1 MTIYTKY
8 TVSGVEYTDVL
19 RSRVQSTVSESSSSS
34 NFDIVFPNDYGTHSG
49 TFTLGNEVSIASQNY
64 PLYTPLRQWRMNE
77 GTGSFFYDTVSSSV
91 GSIYSGAGFTVGRIG
106 SALNLTGS
114 PNVGIITGFNPSTFN
129 QLTVACWLQQGTYV
143 AGNRFIDLQDTGR
156 AHGFDLA
163 QDQEG
168 TGSVS
173 VNISSGAGA
182 SLAKL
187 QIGSFTS
194 GTWYHVAFTQDNTN
208 KILTGYLN
216 GSLIGSTTN
225 SYMSTSAIADVAL
238 GKRTGGTGF
247 DFFWMA
253 CKIDDLRFYNTV
265 LGSANIQDIYNSGV
279 GTELYYG
286 ENPTIFTGVIEDIRF
301 QSNEQKQTVTLTGRD
316 YSARLMDVT
325 VPPTSYNN
333 LEAGSIVRHI
343 LANYVNNAIGS
354 ANVGSFFTGA
364 ITTGSIKNIRFNHTP
379 VFEAI
384 GQIADYVNA
393 SYYVDEN
400 KDLHFGRRGTLSS
413 NTTLSSGNIISVQ
426 VRSTD
431 QDVFNQVYVYG
442 DRQLSALRETF
453 IPDGAGSV
461 FTLGYRPHN
470 TQVLVNGSVQR
481 GGILEVNAIPTSGI
495 DYLIDF
501 DQRLTVFVS
510 GGSPIGNGLG
520 YNSIPQTGSTLEINY
535 DRDTPI
541 AKLARDNVSIATYGL
556 KEKVIQDKN
565 IKDPTQAKDLAKQTL
580 ASSKDPKAQL
590 TIQPRTISH
599 LQAGN
604 TIVVDLPHMS
614 INNQTYDIIDVTYDF
629 NTSNNLS
636 EKVVSL
642 NVSKKLPDITDT
654 IKEMMLAIK
663 KLQGDQTIDIDVITR
678 LETSTGSVGMR
689 VPQYWRFKT
698 NTTGSSYIIGHPEKG
713 RIGDLHGFLTGSPFY
728 VMGDGRTVLI
738 TQVSGGQ
745 V

>member
-1 MTIYTKY
+1 
-8 TVSGVEYTDVL
+8 
-19 RSRVQSTVSESSSSS
+19 
-34 NFDIVFPNDYGTHSG
+34 
-49 TFTLGNEVSIASQNY
+49 
-64 PLYTPLRQWRMNE
+64 
-77 GTGSFFYDTVSSSV
+77 
-91 GSIYSGAGFTVGRIG
+91 
-106 SALNLTGS
+106 
-114 PNVGIITGFNPSTFN
+114 
-129 QLTVACWLQQGTYV
+129 
-143 AGNRFIDLQDTGR
+143 
-156 AHGFDLA
+156 
-163 QDQEG
+163 
-168 TGSVS
+168 
-173 VNISSGAGA
+173 
-182 SLAKL
+182 
-187 QIGSFTS
+187 
-194 GTWYHVAFTQDNTN
+194 
-208 KILTGYLN
+208 
-216 GSLIGSTTN
+216 
-225 SYMSTSAIADVAL
+225 MSTSAIADVAL